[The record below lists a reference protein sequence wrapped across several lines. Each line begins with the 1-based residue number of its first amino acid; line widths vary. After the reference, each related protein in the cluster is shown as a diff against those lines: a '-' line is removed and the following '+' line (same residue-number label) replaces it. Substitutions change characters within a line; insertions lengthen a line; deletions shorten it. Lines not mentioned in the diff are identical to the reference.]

1 MAVKSKVSEN
11 IHFLLMEVM
20 GQVATTERYLSTFD
34 QTHGRQVLEREGY
47 IDNLK
52 VTVENDCFSLILTQ
66 PDQGQQEV
74 NWARAV
80 HTISTNLKRIA
91 AFSVNIVRQV
101 EYLFNRT
108 LWLTFDAHSMFAI
121 IENCLEQVVPA
132 LENKDIGLALSICH
146 CEYEI
151 DRVYLENFRRIM
163 EELRKGDSIES
174 YITIL
179 FIFRYLERIGDSL
192 LNIGEAI
199 LFSILGEKIRIR
211 QIEALQQTLANSDID
226 IPLDKISL
234 HSYWGTRSGC
244 NISKIA
250 DDPAGLPAGSAR
262 EAIFKTGS
270 LKKIEK
276 EKENLDK
283 WQKLAPGLAPRVF
296 TFYREDESTGALL
309 VEFFPGNNLQ
319 EIVLGDNMQLV
330 KTAQEALHRLL
341 GQKLWPLTKKIGAVG
356 TSYMD
361 QVLARLDSILQVHS
375 YLRRQ
380 QTMGDVEVDSTATL
394 VEKCVRIER
403 LFPAPFSVFIHGD
416 FNANNIIYDEQAD
429 EIHFIDLNRSK
440 ATDYVQD
447 VSVYLI
453 SNFRLPVFESPVR
466 EQIDLVIRDFY
477 GFARGFAREHGDT
490 TFDVRLTLAL
500 ARSFYTSTRFQLNSG
515 FVKDMVMRANFLL
528 EKVITF
534 DEEHKNWQEFTFP
547 EEVLYL

>member
-1 MAVKSKVSEN
+1 MAIESKVSEN

-20 GQVATTERYLSTFD
+20 GQVATTESYLRTFD
-34 QTHGRQVLEREGY
+34 QTHCLQVLGREGY
-47 IDNLK
+47 IENLK

-66 PDQGQQEV
+66 PDRGQQEV

-91 AFSVNIVRQV
+91 SFSVNIVRQV

-121 IENCLEQVVPA
+121 IENCLEQVIPA
-132 LENKDIGLALSICH
+132 LDDKDIGLALSICH

-151 DRVYLENFRRIM
+151 DRLYLENFTRIM

-174 YITIL
+174 YVTIL

-199 LFSILGEKIRIR
+199 LFAILGEKIRIR
-211 QIEALQQTLANSDID
+211 HFEALQQTLAKSNMD
-226 IPLDKISL
+226 IPLDHLSL
-234 HSYWGTRSGC
+234 RSYWGTRSGC
-244 NISKIA
+244 NISRVA
-250 DDPAGLPAGSAR
+250 NEPAGVPAGTVR
-262 EAIFKTGS
+262 EAIFKAGS
-270 LKKIEK
+270 LNKIER
-276 EKENLDK
+276 EKENLTT
-283 WQKLAPGLAPRVF
+283 WQRLVPGLAPKVL
-296 TFYREDESTGALL
+296 TFYQEDENTGALL

-319 EIVLGDNMQLV
+319 EIVLGDNIQM
-330 KTAQEALHRLL
+330 ARNALKRLHHLL
-341 GQKLWPLTKKIGAVG
+341 GSKIWPLTKKVGAME
-356 TSYMD
+356 TSYMA

-380 QTMGDVEVDSTATL
+380 QTLGDLEVDSTSTL
-394 VEKCVRIER
+394 VEKCLRIER

-416 FNANNIIYDEQAD
+416 FNANNIIYNEQLD
-429 EIHFIDLNRSK
+429 SIHFIDVNRS
-440 ATDYVQD
+440 APADYVQD

-453 SNFRLPVFESPVR
+453 SNFRLPVFESPIR
-466 EQIDLVIRDFY
+466 EQINLLIRDFY
-477 GFARGFAREHGDT
+477 GFARGFAREQNDV

-500 ARSFYTSTRFQLNSG
+500 ARSFYTSTRFQLNTD
-515 FVKDMVMRANFLL
+515 FVKEMVLRANFLL

-534 DEEHKNWQEFTFP
+534 DEEQQNWQEFSFP